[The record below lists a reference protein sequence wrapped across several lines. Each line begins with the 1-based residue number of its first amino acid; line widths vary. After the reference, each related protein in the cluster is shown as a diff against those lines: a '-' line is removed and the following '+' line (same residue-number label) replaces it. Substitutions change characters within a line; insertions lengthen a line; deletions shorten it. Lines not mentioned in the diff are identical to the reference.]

1 MRWRM
6 LLVERRFATMLKR
19 LSELRPLDR
28 GTIAKVDR
36 PEAIQALIEMG
47 CCLGEVVKVAHVTPA
62 QGPMAIFSC
71 GRKIAL
77 RREAAKALWIE
88 VGE

>member
-1 MRWRM
+1 
-6 LLVERRFATMLKR
+6 MLKR
-19 LSELRPLDR
+19 LSDLRPMER
-28 GTIAKVDR
+28 GTIARIDR

-47 CCLGEVVKVAHVTPA
+47 CCLGEAVKVAHVTPA

-77 RREAAKALWIE
+77 RREAARSLWIE
-88 VGE
+88 VGEG

>member
-1 MRWRM
+1 
-6 LLVERRFATMLKR
+6 MLKR
-19 LSELRPLDR
+19 LSEMRPMER
-28 GTIAKVDR
+28 GTIARVDQ

-47 CCLGEVVKVAHVTPA
+47 CCLGEPVKVAHVTPA

-77 RREAAKALWIE
+77 RREAARSLWIE
-88 VGE
+88 LTD